1 MNDNNMKSVIFGWV
15 MLAGA
20 YVLGRKH
27 GWEKCASKVKDVMLK
42 NLIEKNE
49 EKGS

>member
-1 MNDNNMKSVIFGWV
+1 MSDNNMKSAIFGWV

-27 GWEKCASKVKDVMLK
+27 GWNKCANGVKDLMLK
-42 NLIEKNE
+42 QFIEKNE